1 MAVNLAD
8 FSTATAM
15 AEFKTRHQ
23 LWYSSQENASLAT
36 YMADPA
42 NAVLLAVSTWD
53 TLIGFTNNAI
63 SLSPLSPLSH
73 MLYDLISWHVTI
85 CTL

>member
-36 YMADPA
+36 YMAEPA

-53 TLIGFTNNAI
+53 TLIGFTNSNNQTRKLRAQQ
-63 SLSPLSPLSH
+63 LSSIFQH
-73 MLYDLISWHVTI
+73 F
-85 CTL
+85 